1 MSDVLNDSANW
12 IFINYVGGARGYF
25 LARCLATCSEVAWY
39 DHPKNGANPWDWN
52 KFSVEESH
60 AHSPAHFMC
69 KWNTGLHT
77 WSDRNIDFLS
87 HNPNAHTKKIFQQ
100 DWLNELLL
108 TKKVIIPCHFTPF
121 YLKKYFPNSKIV
133 QIDNSDNWLPVLKQY
148 FDKTSAY
155 KAANAVANY
164 QDDYTPVAQKIKFVE
179 WHAKTGQNT
188 IRDWEQYNLDQTLDE
203 WMSMM
208 IKDLKQQHATMLR
221 EAFICD
227 YIMKYDSINNIAELA
242 DLCERLD
249 LTPNAELLKL
259 TVENFN
265 LDLRIKKLMDNL

>member
-1 MSDVLNDSANW
+1 MSNALNNSDNW

-25 LARCLATCSEVAWY
+25 LSRCLATCPEVSWY

-77 WSDRNIDFLS
+77 WSDKNLDFLAN
-87 HNPNAHTKKIFQQ
+87 NPTEYAKSVFQQ
-100 DWLNELLL
+100 EWLNELLL

-121 YLKKYFPNSKIV
+121 LLKKYFPNSKII
-133 QIDNSDNWLPVLKQY
+133 QIDNSDNWTPVLKQY

-155 KAANAVANY
+155 RAANALVNF
-164 QDDYTPVAQKIKFVE
+164 QEDVTPVKLKITFTE
-179 WHAKTGQNT
+179 WYAKNGQNT
-188 IRDWEQYNLDQTLDE
+188 IRDWEQYNLGLTLDG
-203 WMSMM
+203 WMTMM
-208 IKDLKQQHATMLR
+208 IKTLQQQHDHMIK

-227 YIMKYDSINNIAELA
+227 YIMKYDNLNIIPELVH
-242 DLCERLD
+242 LCERLE
-249 LTPNAELLKL
+249 LTPNVDLLKL

-265 LDLRIKKLMDNL
+265 LDLRIKKLLDNL